1 VKKLTPIFTG
11 QFDSFVWI
19 RPDGRGTFQES
30 PLVKNFVED
39 QPEEEVTDFVVDL
52 EKCPGM
58 DSTFMGMLAG
68 LGIGF
73 RKRGKGQLSFVG
85 TTGKTKAS
93 LMELGLHYL
102 STIEPEEGP
111 WQGKLA
117 EIRANLALIEGSDE
131 TNKEEHVLECHEN
144 LCEADESNLEKFQTV
159 LDMMGSKL
167 ATQPADKP
175 GSAR

>member
-1 VKKLTPIFTG
+1 MKTPTPIYTG
-11 QFDSFVWI
+11 QFGSFVWI

-30 PLVKNFVED
+30 PLVKNFVEE
-39 QPEEEVTDFVVDL
+39 QAEQEVTEFVVDL

-73 RKRGKGQLSFVG
+73 RKRGKGKLVIIG

-102 STIEPEEGP
+102 STIEPEDGP
-111 WQGKLA
+111 WVGRLG
-117 EIRANLALIEGSDE
+117 EIRANLVPINGSDD
-131 TNKEEHVLECHEN
+131 TDKESHVLECHEN

-167 ATQPADKP
+167 VTHPSDKP
-175 GSAR
+175 GEAR